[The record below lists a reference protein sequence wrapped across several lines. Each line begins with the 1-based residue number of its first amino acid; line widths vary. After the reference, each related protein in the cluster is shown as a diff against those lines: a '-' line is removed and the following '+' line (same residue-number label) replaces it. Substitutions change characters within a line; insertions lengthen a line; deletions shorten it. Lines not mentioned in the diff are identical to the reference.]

1 MNGVPDPDQGRTGAV
16 FDVEAANLFDMRRVS
31 DREWVIYDLR
41 VAPNDARCVVACVWL
56 TDDDDVE
63 VVWLDGR
70 ALPTRYA
77 SVDAVMDDVTASA
90 QRTAGG
96 TRPIEIPSLPP
107 RRLVG

>member
-1 MNGVPDPDQGRTGAV
+1 M
-16 FDVEAANLFDMRRVS
+16 FDVEAANLFDVRRVS

-56 TDDDDVE
+56 ADDDDVE

-70 ALPTRYA
+70 ALPTTYS
-77 SVDAVMDDVTASA
+77 SVDAVMHDITAWS
-90 QRTAGG
+90 QRSAGG

-107 RRLVG
+107 PRLVG